1 MKEELIK
8 FLMVHYSKYKVSQ
21 EGASLLIEAADLA
34 HIENQ
39 VLHF

>member
-21 EGASLLIEAADLA
+21 EGASLLIEADLA
-34 HIENQ
+34 HIESQ